1 MKNKKILI
9 SIIIVLIILLICGG
23 VFAYIYFATDL
34 LKSDYEL
41 FSKNMK
47 IASDS
52 ITEFFKDDN
61 MKNYLN
67 KKQTM
72 PYENSGKINA
82 KVESDYSSI
91 DVNLISFTGAVDNAN
106 KKVEQK
112 FKINYSDTVSL
123 PVEYVQDGDKYAIG
137 SEEIVTK
144 YLTIENNNLKQFATN
159 LGIDST
165 DIPDKI
171 EISEAQST
179 NYSVIM
185 QRYFETIKDN
195 LTEENFFKDTS
206 SEQAIYSVKI
216 EGEQLKNLEKQL
228 LNQLKNDE
236 EIIQMTGMEKE
247 EYQTN
252 IDDSMK
258 EVDSQDYAS
267 KYIQLSVYEAV
278 NNVSKIV
285 IDTDLMKVELAS
297 TTNQFA
303 MRLIDKDTEETQLT
317 QMDISVEKTA
327 TNDSSKYV
335 ISATIQGDE
344 AITLSMTI
352 ELTGLSTNNVTES
365 YDINAKVENETV
377 EGKFTNTIAF
387 KDSVTTTTLTSDNA
401 EILNTYSE
409 EDLAELLQALVMQ
422 IFTVNNQKLEAAGA
436 SNSGLSGLM

>member
-267 KYIQLSVYEAV
+267 KYIQLYVYEAV